1 MTEVDPSR
9 DPLQDGPPYEGPIH
23 ITDIFGHVENDDPI
37 EDKYSELDET
47 LSGPGIR
54 DAAMEMPTRIE
65 GPESLQSSLR
75 AILTRYETIFRTQ
88 VPKEP
93 ARITPLQL
101 VVDDEQWHHKKYNF
115 GIRGGRSA
123 QQIAEIER
131 QVKLMLEL
139 GIIKRSRA
147 RRWSHIILTLKKGG
161 SWRIVLDY
169 RELNECIKARTGYL
183 PKIRDILAFIGQA
196 KAKYFIVMDFTSGF
210 HQAPLH
216 PDSQIYTAFW
226 THFGVFEWTRVP
238 MGPTDSPKYF
248 QETLMHEVLQGLVMN
263 VCALYMDDLIIFG
276 KTEHELLERLDS
288 VLDALARHGITLNP
302 KKCQFGLQQIEYL
315 GYMIDSTGMTFSETK
330 VERVVNFPK
339 PILSKHVRSFVG
351 LAQYFTDHIENM
363 ADHLLPLRG
372 LLDNIDSRRPV
383 QWTPAAEAAFE
394 LIKAMIQG
402 HQKMYFYDPEHG
414 EVCVFTDA
422 SLTGIGGYLCQRSYT
437 DETAFTEYPLAY
449 ISKALNATERRWNT
463 TERECYAMIVTLRKH
478 NHLLSGIGFTL
489 FTDHDNLLYIKD
501 PPSAK
506 VLRWKLAMQEYNM
519 KIQFIPGKD
528 NIVADLLSR
537 LYHITEETENPP
549 G

>member
-65 GPESLQSSLR
+65 GPDSLQSSLR

-226 THFGVFEWTRVP
+226 THLGDAGPHGPHGLSEVFSGDINAR
-238 MGPTDSPKYF
+238 GPSRSRY
-248 QETLMHEVLQGLVMN
+248 
-263 VCALYMDDLIIFG
+263 
-276 KTEHELLERLDS
+276 ERLCS
-288 VLDALARHGITLNP
+288 VHG
-302 KKCQFGLQQIEYL
+302 
-315 GYMIDSTGMTFSETK
+315 
-330 VERVVNFPK
+330 
-339 PILSKHVRSFVG
+339 
-351 LAQYFTDHIENM
+351 
-363 ADHLLPLRG
+363 
-372 LLDNIDSRRPV
+372 
-383 QWTPAAEAAFE
+383 
-394 LIKAMIQG
+394 
-402 HQKMYFYDPEHG
+402 
-414 EVCVFTDA
+414 
-422 SLTGIGGYLCQRSYT
+422 
-437 DETAFTEYPLAY
+437 
-449 ISKALNATERRWNT
+449 
-463 TERECYAMIVTLRKH
+463 
-478 NHLLSGIGFTL
+478 
-489 FTDHDNLLYIKD
+489 
-501 PPSAK
+501 
-506 VLRWKLAMQEYNM
+506 
-519 KIQFIPGKD
+519 
-528 NIVADLLSR
+528 
-537 LYHITEETENPP
+537 
-549 G
+549 